1 MNLKKLNITE
11 LNAEELVSI
20 DGGKVPIWLYV
31 VAPGT
36 AYLIEKFEKGCE
48 CNVL

>member
-1 MNLKKLNITE
+1 MKLENLKVQE
-11 LNAEELVSI
+11 LSKDEKEKI
-20 DGGKVPIWLYV
+20 QGGKVPMWLYII
-31 VAPGT
+31 APGT